1 MANTEQQ
8 LKFLCLDL
16 SERFIWKDFIWML
29 LCTQHFFFHSF
40 SFNDVCSGY
49 SVDHRCWCFFSLQF
63 SHSSF
68 TCAIRL
74 CSWEWFAIE
83 IGWWN
88 WIVSLVFFLLLSLK
102 CFIFAC
108 AYTERLSLNFWPVF
122 IYNFIYSF
130 DVSNYL
136 AWPNKSARMGQSCFH
151 CEISFTAPWIT
162 CCG

>member
-1 MANTEQQ
+1 
-8 LKFLCLDL
+8 
-16 SERFIWKDFIWML
+16 ML
-29 LCTQHFFFHSF
+29 LCTQHFFFTLSLLMM
-40 SFNDVCSGY
+40 SALAISLITADV
-49 SVDHRCWCFFSLQF
+49 FFFLCNF

-88 WIVSLVFFLLLSLK
+88 WIVSLPFFLLLSLE
-102 CFIFAC
+102 CFIF
-108 AYTERLSLNFWPVF
+108 AYTERLSRNFWPVF
-122 IYNFIYSF
+122 IYNFLHSF
-130 DVSNYL
+130 DVSNHL
-136 AWPNKSARMGQSCFH
+136 ARPNKSARGRQSCFH